1 MTLWRRIEFLLHISR
16 AHGIARRYFFTNG
29 YDGALTQLGV
39 NMGFY
44 GVEPV
49 PASVALGACMGAAV
63 ALSISGLT
71 SAYISES
78 EERKKELADLESAL
92 VADLGETGYGQ
103 ATRWVPL
110 FVAGVNG
117 LSPLLVSLFIMIPY
131 GMELYGMPIAASPE
145 RAAIAFAFIAIFLL
159 GVLLGRV
166 GGTFWLWTGLRALL
180 IAAVTGGII
189 LVLP

>member
-1 MTLWRRIEFLLHISR
+1 MALWRRIEFFLHISR

-39 NMGFY
+39 NMGFL
-44 GVEPV
+44 GVDGV
-49 PASVALGACMGAAV
+49 PSPVALGACLGAAV

-78 EERKKELADLESAL
+78 EERKKELAELESAL
-92 VADLGETGYGQ
+92 VADLGETDFGR

-110 FVAGVNG
+110 LVAGVNG

-131 GMELYGMPIAASPE
+131 GLERYGMPLAVSPE
-145 RAAIAFAFIAIFLL
+145 RAAIGFAFLAIFLL
-159 GVLLGRV
+159 GVMLGRV
-166 GGTFWLWTGLRALL
+166 SGTFWLWTGLRALL
-180 IAAVTGGII
+180 IAGATSAII
-189 LVLP
+189 LVVS